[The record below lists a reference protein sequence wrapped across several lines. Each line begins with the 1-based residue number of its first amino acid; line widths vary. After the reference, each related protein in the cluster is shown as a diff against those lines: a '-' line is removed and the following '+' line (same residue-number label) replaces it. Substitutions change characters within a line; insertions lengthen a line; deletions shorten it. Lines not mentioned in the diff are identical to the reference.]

1 MPASL
6 LAVDWKGTV
15 PMLLKSDGSAYAG
28 MTYVRNLVI
37 SHQRRF
43 PEIIQMAN
51 NNEAFSN
58 VGESKEYI
66 DSFTV
71 EAWTAAAAQ
80 GIKNDLANEA
90 NDGLFMLE
98 VPSLTTTTTTRYL
111 IRFWEAGF
119 TRLYPRR
126 AGFPDV
132 LSADIENIRV
142 FSSTVA

>member
-6 LAVDWKGTV
+6 LAVDWQGTV

-37 SHQRRF
+37 SHQKRF
-43 PEIIQMAN
+43 PEIIQLADN
-51 NNEAFSN
+51 NDAFSN
-58 VGESKEYI
+58 IGGSKEYI

-71 EAWTAAAAQ
+71 EAWTTGAAQ
-80 GIKNDLANEA
+80 GIKNDIANEI
-90 NDGLFMLE
+90 NQGLFILE
-98 VPSLTTTTTTRYL
+98 VPSITTTTTTRYL
-111 IRFWEAGF
+111 IRFYEAAV

-126 AGFPDV
+126 AGYPDV

-142 FSSTVA
+142 FSSTGA